1 MIILQREMLNYTN
14 MCICIG
20 QRNKF
25 PDLVN
30 AADGEKERSY
40 IVNEAWDTEGTTYK

>member
-25 PDLVN
+25 PDPVK